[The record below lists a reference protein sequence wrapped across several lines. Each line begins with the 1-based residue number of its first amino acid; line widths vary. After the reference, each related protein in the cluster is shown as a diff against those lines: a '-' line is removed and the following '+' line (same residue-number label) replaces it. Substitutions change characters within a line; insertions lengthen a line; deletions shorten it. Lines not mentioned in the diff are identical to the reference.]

1 MSGTRTRSSAALVG
15 LAALAAT
22 LAATPPALAKL
33 PAVRTV
39 MTIVGSSSGVN
50 REPTTVRP
58 QASGCPPQTTELD
71 ERVTVR
77 WKAVFKPV
85 VVPLA
90 EGPYLL
96 YAPPHYRGGATGG
109 TYSFHDTYLRSAPER
124 FEPLAPEEP
133 ESCPTLQSFTASAQL
148 GQRPHPGPYW
158 DNEGFAPA
166 VEFGVGVLGG
176 KGQGSIKASPEEI
189 DAPEL
194 EWEGESSGLVPIDVP
209 NALPLYEMPERRNG
223 AAPYATGVVLNW
235 KRLQPQLAKLRR
247 HGTVR
252 LHIVKHLDNSKRPAP
267 FDEECFRGGAH
278 PSCSESMDLNFT
290 VTLRWLSP
298 ARGCDVA
305 SARSCLIRPWAV
317 PDNRPAPPLP

>member
-1 MSGTRTRSSAALVG
+1 MAV
-15 LAALAAT
+15 T
-22 LAATPPALAKL
+22 LAAPPALAKL
-33 PAVRTV
+33 PAARTV
-39 MTIVGSSSGVN
+39 MTITGTSSGVD
-50 REPTTVRP
+50 REPTKVHP
-58 QASGCPPQTTELD
+58 QASGCPAQMTERE

-90 EGPYLL
+90 KGPYLL
-96 YAPPHYRGGATGG
+96 YSPPHYHGGTTGG
-109 TYSFHDTYLRSAPER
+109 SYSFHDTYLRSAPER
-124 FEPLAPEEP
+124 FEPFAPEEAEP
-133 ESCPTLQSFTASAQL
+133 CPTLQSFTASAEL

-189 DAPEL
+189 AAPEL
-194 EWEGESSGLVPIDVP
+194 EWDGEASGLVPIGVP
-209 NALPLYEMPERRNG
+209 NSLPLYEMPERRNG

-235 KRLQPQLAKLRR
+235 KRLQPQLAKLR
-247 HGTVR
+247 HHDTVR
-252 LHIVKHLDNSKRPAP
+252 LYIVKHLDNSKRPAP
-267 FDEECFRGGAH
+267 FDEECFIGGAH
-278 PSCSESMDLNFT
+278 PSCSESMNLDYT

-305 SARSCLIRPWAV
+305 TARKCLIRPWGG
-317 PDNRPAPPLP
+317 PGPQPAPPMA